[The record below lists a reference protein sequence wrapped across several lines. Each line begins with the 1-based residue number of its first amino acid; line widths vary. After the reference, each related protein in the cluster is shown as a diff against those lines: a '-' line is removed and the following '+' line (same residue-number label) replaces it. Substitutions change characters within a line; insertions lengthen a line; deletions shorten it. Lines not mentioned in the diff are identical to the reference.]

1 MKGCGCTAHYRPGR
15 QRALLGGDFYDAVQV
30 ADGTVHAVIGDVSG
44 HGPDAAALGVCLR
57 IAWRT
62 LVLAGS
68 GADEVLPTLQVVHDA
83 ERHFAWMFTTL
94 AMLTIAPDRAT
105 VSVRLAGHPPPLL
118 LARGAGIDAAR
129 ARPRGPAAGRRRG
142 RRRGPRSTTRCP
154 SAGRCCSTPTG

>member
-1 MKGCGCTAHYRPGR
+1 MPAPLVTDEALQLTAHYRPGR

-68 GADEVLPTLQVVHDA
+68 GADE
-83 ERHFAWMFTTL
+83 
-94 AMLTIAPDRAT
+94 I
-105 VSVRLAGHPPPLL
+105 LL
-118 LARGAGIDAAR
+118 D
-129 ARPRGPAAGRRRG
+129 AAGR
-142 RRRGPRSTTRCP
+142 P
-154 SAGRCCSTPTG
+154 